1 MSLRMPGL
9 QESDRLAGQ
18 TRPLFAEVL
27 AGEDAAAV

>member
-1 MSLRMPGL
+1 MPAL

-27 AGEDAAAV
+27 TGEDAAAV